1 MSELRLAARG
11 ISKRFGSTLAL
22 NDVSFEARPGEVHAI
37 VGQNGAGKSTLMNV
51 LAGATR
57 PDSGRIELDGV
68 AYAPRDPSDAK
79 RQGVAIVHQ
88 EAALCPALTVA
99 ENVLLGVEPVRAG
112 FIDRKLARERC
123 ERALELVAPAERR
136 AALRADAR
144 ASELGPAEQQLVAI
158 ARALAQ
164 SDCRLLILDEPTSRL
179 GLADTEQLFAVVRRL
194 SASGITVLYISHF
207 LEELRRIAERFT
219 VVRDGQAVQSG
230 TIADT
235 PVEELVRLMAGR
247 AALASFTRTPAEK
260 GEVVLELDGLAGK
273 RLPRAASLQL
283 SRGEVLGIAGL
294 VGSGRSELL
303 RAVFGLDAVKSGRIK
318 FGALVGP
325 ASPARRLAQ
334 GLGLLSEDRKLE
346 GLALELSVADN
357 LTLSRLDPFGP
368 WGLVLPA
375 RQAAA
380 AERWVE
386 QLGIRCHDVAQPAR
400 GLSGGNQQ
408 KLALAR
414 LLHHD
419 VDVLLLDEPTRGIDI
434 ASRTEIYR
442 FIDGLL
448 QRKKAVILV
457 SSQFPE
463 LLSLCDRIAVMK
475 RGVLGPAKAASEL
488 DEHRLLLEAT
498 GT

>member
-1 MSELRLAARG
+1 MSVLRLAARG
-11 ISKRFGSTLAL
+11 ISKRFGSTIAL
-22 NDVSFEARPGEVHAI
+22 RDVSFEARPGEVHAI
-37 VGQNGAGKSTLMNV
+37 VGQNGAGKSTLMSV
-51 LAGATR
+51 LAGAVR
-57 PDSGRIELDGV
+57 PDSGGLELDGV

-79 RQGVAIVHQ
+79 RHGVAIVHQ

-99 ENVLLGVEPVRAG
+99 ENVLLGVEPTRAG
-112 FIDRKLARERC
+112 IIDRRVARERC
-123 ERALELVAPAERR
+123 ERALDLVAPAERR
-136 AALRADAR
+136 LALRADAR
-144 ASELGPAEQQLVAI
+144 AADLGPAEQQLVAI

-179 GLADTEQLFAVVRRL
+179 GLSDTEQLFAVVRRL
-194 SASGITVLYISHF
+194 SKSGITVLYISHF
-207 LEELRRIAERFT
+207 LEELRKIADHFT
-219 VVRDGQAVQSG
+219 VLRDGQTVQSG
-230 TIADT
+230 AIEGT
-235 PVEELVRLMAGR
+235 PAEELVRLMAGR
-247 AALASFTRTPAEK
+247 AVEASFVRNAAEQ
-260 GEVVLELDGLAGK
+260 GEVVLELDRLAGH
-273 RLPRAASLQL
+273 RLPIAASLEL
-283 SRGEVLGIAGL
+283 HRGEALGIAGL

-303 RAVFGLDAVKSGRIK
+303 RAVFGLERVSSGLVRV
-318 FGALVGP
+318 GALIGP

-334 GLGLLSEDRKLE
+334 GMGLLSEDRKLE

-357 LTLSRLDPFGP
+357 LTLSKLEPFGP
-368 WGLVLPA
+368 WGLVFPR
-375 RQAAA
+375 RQAAEA
-380 AERWVE
+380 ARWVD
-386 QLGIRCHDVAQPAR
+386 QLGIRCRDVGQAAS

-419 VDVLLLDEPTRGIDI
+419 VDVLLLDEPTRGIDV

-475 RGVLGPAKAASEL
+475 RGVLGPAREVKEL
-488 DEHRLLLEAT
+488 NEHRLLLEAT